1 MFLTD
6 YCSIQDD
13 VILHESHAGEKQ
25 IGSWGFWGSMHD
37 EVSLPLTLMVLN
49 VLGILVTGSWDKVT
63 PHLDATILATNGASK
78 QVEVE
83 KHPHLEMHIN

>member
-1 MFLTD
+1 
-6 YCSIQDD
+6 
-13 VILHESHAGEKQ
+13 
-25 IGSWGFWGSMHD
+25 MHD

-78 QVEVE
+78 G
-83 KHPHLEMHIN
+83 